1 MIGDL
6 TPLTNDFSSE
16 KFESFCSKLTID
28 AKEVGRVPLRF
39 MGSQRYAVEEIC
51 KGLKEDIHE
60 FVILKGRQ
68 MGISTVM
75 LALDMYWLFK
85 NPGLQGAVVTDNDEN
100 RELFRSLLTGYI
112 ASLPAHA
119 RAPIERH
126 NRSQIVFE
134 NRSRLMYMVAG
145 EKKKGGLGRAK
156 GVNMLHATECS
167 SWGDEEGFASLM
179 NSLAQKNP
187 KRLYVFESTARG
199 YNMFYQTWEVAKKS
213 ETMRAIFIGWWRNEF
228 YSWPQDSSQFKT
240 YWDGKPTSDER
251 VWLGEIFGRYHVEV
265 SPEQLSWWRWYVA
278 EKMKGD
284 EMMALQ
290 EMPPTEEYAFQLSGS
305 KFFSAE
311 RVNQHYQYALKQECL
326 YFRYNFGQNFED
338 TQFVEANEQTA
349 EVTIFE
355 TPVKAQTPA
364 ESNGVYILGAD
375 PAYGSSEWA
384 DEFVGC
390 MLRCYSDRIVQVAE
404 LATADWT
411 EQQYAWAIAHLCG
424 WYNEGMLV
432 LEMQGP
438 GGAVFN
444 ELINLKQKAASFPKG
459 DPRAGAYDV
468 VGRIRDYLW
477 KKQDSIH
484 ANYAYQ
490 WQTNPKEKIRMMSTL
505 RSYFERDMV
514 EINSAGCVQ
523 QFRNIHRSGDRIGG
537 EGRAKDDRVIA
548 LAIGTVAWNDSIM
561 LEMQA
566 MNRTYA
572 RETRPK
578 EEQRKYSPVE
588 NSVISYLKSQG
599 IKHRGLT

>member
-1 MIGDL
+1 VIGDL